1 MGAKRRKKRG
11 IKRKAVLSKIM
22 ERTAKNR
29 VIFGADTKKKKSRNP
44 HGYWIFRWRRVWD
57 SNPRALAD
65 NRISSQARYDHFDTA
80 PYMLNR
86 CFSSLFFDEKGLWKE
101 LTERTANLFNFRT
114 VENPHGYKVFGG
126 RNGQLPARFRVL
138 HLRPLGQLSICQSEN
153 RSQNFW
159 KELTERTAK
168 YSVFRTAGARRNTG
182 FLADKTDTFSKIFES
197 GPL

>member
-1 MGAKRRKKRG
+1 
-11 IKRKAVLSKIM
+11 M
-22 ERTAKNR
+22 ERTAQNR
-29 VIFGADTKKKKSRNP
+29 VIFGAGTKKKKSRNP

-65 NRISSQARYDHFDTA
+65 NRISSAARYDHFDNS
-80 PYMLNR
+80 PSM
-86 CFSSLFFDEKGLWKE
+86 FSRRFSLPFSDRKRLWKE
-101 LTERTANLFNFRT
+101 LTERTTNLFNFRT
-114 VENPHGYKVFGG
+114 VENPRGYKVFGG

-182 FLADKTDTFSKIFES
+182 F
-197 GPL
+197 